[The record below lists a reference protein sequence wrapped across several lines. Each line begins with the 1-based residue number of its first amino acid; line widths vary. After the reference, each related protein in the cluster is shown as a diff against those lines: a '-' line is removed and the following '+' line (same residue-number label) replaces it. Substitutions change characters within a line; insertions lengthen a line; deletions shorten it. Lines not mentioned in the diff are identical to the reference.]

1 MFKKLTFDTILASA
15 VAVAVVTSAAWHG
28 PAAAQVGATATQSSV
43 DKGVTVK
50 VTLKK
55 LTGPEWEFV
64 VVLDTHAEE
73 LKDDLAQTAVLLVD
87 GREIRPS
94 QWQGPGSGGH
104 HREGVLRFPA
114 AGANP
119 LSIELR
125 IQRAGET
132 GPRVFRWEGAALK

>member
-1 MFKKLTFDTILASA
+1 MFKRFTFETILASA
-15 VAVAVVTSAAWHG
+15 VAVAVVTSAAWHV

-50 VTLKK
+50 ATLKK
-55 LTGPEWEFV
+55 LAGPEWEFV
-64 VVLDTHAEE
+64 VVLDSHVEE

-94 QWQGPGSGGH
+94 QWQAPGSGGH

-119 LSIELR
+119 LAIELR